1 MTLSKTMRNERFVVS
16 PCSMFRIATLKVLVF
31 LPPISLQHSSVVPMN
46 WAVIHRLSAL
56 LPRLV
61 APPHSL
67 HSETFRHSPLRKPM
81 PARPSSTAHSPLMFD
96 PLPLDFAQQ
105 L

>member
-31 LPPISLQHSSVVPMN
+31 RPQNWLQHSLFVPMN

-67 HSETFRHSPLRKPM
+67 HSETFRHSLLQKPM
-81 PARPSSTAHSPLMFD
+81 PARPSSTAHLPLMFD
-96 PLPLDFAQQ
+96 PLPLDFAQPS
-105 L
+105 